1 MSVKLSAY
9 SYNSLLELYCI
20 VWYTKFKRFPA
31 PNRCK
36 IDRKVLEH
44 RIDLLRKHR

>member
-9 SYNSLLELYCI
+9 SYDSLLELYCI

-31 PNRCK
+31 PSRVK
-36 IDRKVLEH
+36 LDRKDLEH
-44 RIDLLRKHR
+44 RIELLRRYR